1 MASSSGQAQR
11 AGAILAILPGM
22 MEIRRL
28 QSCLQSSSQIAA
40 CGLGGLWVLALHGSL
55 SGEEQKCVFLK
66 PLSGVCKIVLA
77 TNIAE
82 TSITIDDVV

>member
-28 QSCLQSSSQIAA
+28 QSRLQSSSQIAA

-66 PLSGVCKIVLA
+66 PPSGVCKIVLA